1 LIIYHPSHHHD
12 KEYLFAHNL
21 GICGCN
27 DVCSILAYNDFDFD
41 SLKEKQFTRRRMR
54 KSNNDPH
61 LRFNTI
67 AANSHAMRAKIFEM
81 FTIAK

>member
-1 LIIYHPSHHHD
+1 
-12 KEYLFAHNL
+12 
-21 GICGCN
+21 
-27 DVCSILAYNDFDFD
+27 
-41 SLKEKQFTRRRMR
+41 MR